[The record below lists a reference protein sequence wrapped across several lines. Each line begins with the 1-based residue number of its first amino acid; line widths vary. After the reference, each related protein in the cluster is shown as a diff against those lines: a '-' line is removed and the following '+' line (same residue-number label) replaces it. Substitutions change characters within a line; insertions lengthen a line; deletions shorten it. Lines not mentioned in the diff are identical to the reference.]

1 MAKKT
6 KKTTTAKAKTK
17 TNTKATTAAKATT
30 PKAAKVIVPHA
41 KIAPASTPRTKSEI
55 MGVLADTTGLSKKD
69 VAAMFA
75 SLTDLVGKDVGK
87 KGCGLFTVP
96 GLMKI
101 RRISKPATKARKG
114 INPFT
119 GEETTFKAKP
129 ARNVVKIRPL
139 KALKDMV

>member
-1 MAKKT
+1 MAKKAA
-6 KKTTTAKAKTK
+6 KKTTKAKAMG
-17 TNTKATTAAKATT
+17 KAKPMKAAK
-30 PKAAKVIVPHA
+30 PEKVIVPHA
-41 KIAPASTPRTKSEI
+41 KIAPASSPRTKSDI

-69 VAAMFA
+69 VSAVFV
-75 SLTDLVGKDVGK
+75 SLTDLIGKDVGK
-87 KGCGLFTVP
+87 KGCGLFNVP

-101 RRISKPATKARKG
+101 RRITKPATKARKG

-119 GEETTFKAKP
+119 GEEVMFKAKP

>member
-6 KKTTTAKAKTK
+6 TAKKAPKAKTK
-17 TNTKATTAAKATT
+17 AKAAPAAAAK
-30 PKAAKVIVPHA
+30 PAKVAKVVVPLS
-41 KIAPASTPRTKSEI
+41 KVQPATSPRTKSEI
-55 MGVLADTTGLSKKD
+55 FSVLADTTGLSKKD
-69 VAAMFA
+69 VSQVFV
-75 SLTDLVGKDVGK
+75 SLADLISKDVGK

-96 GLMKI
+96 GLMKV
-101 RRISKPATKARKG
+101 RRVHKAATKARKG

-129 ARNVVKIRPL
+129 ARNTVKIRPM